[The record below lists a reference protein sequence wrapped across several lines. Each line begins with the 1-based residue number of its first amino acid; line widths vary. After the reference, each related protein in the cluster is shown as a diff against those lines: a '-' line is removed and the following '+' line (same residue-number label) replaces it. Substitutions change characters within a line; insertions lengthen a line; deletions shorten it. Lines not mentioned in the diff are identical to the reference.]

1 MNYWPRSW
9 KSPVSPTTSI
19 SLTLNGMSNLDN
31 SAQAI
36 RKVLLEIFC
45 LSIIY
50 LTENSNQF
58 CVFVAVEGHFS
69 WFLLEREYENI

>member
-1 MNYWPRSW
+1 
-9 KSPVSPTTSI
+9 
-19 SLTLNGMSNLDN
+19 MSNLDN
-31 SAQAI
+31 SVQAV

-58 CVFVAVEGHFS
+58 CVHVFVAVEGHFS

>member
-9 KSPVSPTTSI
+9 KSPVSPITST
-19 SLTLNGMSNLDN
+19 SQTLNGMSNLDN
-31 SAQAI
+31 SAQAVG
-36 RKVLLEIFC
+36 KVLLEIFC
-45 LSIIY
+45 PSIIY

-58 CVFVAVEGHFS
+58 CVFVAVEGNFF

>member
-1 MNYWPRSW
+1 
-9 KSPVSPTTSI
+9 
-19 SLTLNGMSNLDN
+19 MSNLDN
-31 SAQAI
+31 SVQAV